1 MQCLTNRTI
10 KDYLKIKV
18 SLADRV
24 YPLTIKPEEEEQIR
38 AAAKTIEGILK
49 KYEEDY
55 AVRDK
60 QDLLAMCALQL
71 ASRYEKTKNKSLVD
85 RDDID
90 DRLNHLEQ
98 TLDAAI
104 KL

>member
-1 MQCLTNRTI
+1 MIQNNL

-18 SLADRV
+18 SIADRV
-24 YPLTIKPEEEEQIR
+24 YPLNINREEEEKIR
-38 AAAKTIEGILK
+38 LAAKKIDGILK

-71 ASRYEKTKNKSLVD
+71 ASRLEKSKDKELVD
-85 RDDID
+85 GNNIS
-90 DRLNHLEQ
+90 LKLASLEEV
-98 TLDAAI
+98 LKNAME
-104 KL
+104 

>member
-1 MQCLTNRTI
+1 M

-18 SLADRV
+18 SIADRV
-24 YPLTIKPEEEEQIR
+24 YPLTIKPEEEEKIR

-49 KYEEDY
+49 KYEDGF

-71 ASRYEKTKNKSLVD
+71 ASRLEKNRDMDLVD
-85 RDDID
+85 SKAVQERIGHIEDV
-90 DRLNHLEQ
+90 LE
-98 TLDAAI
+98 TAI